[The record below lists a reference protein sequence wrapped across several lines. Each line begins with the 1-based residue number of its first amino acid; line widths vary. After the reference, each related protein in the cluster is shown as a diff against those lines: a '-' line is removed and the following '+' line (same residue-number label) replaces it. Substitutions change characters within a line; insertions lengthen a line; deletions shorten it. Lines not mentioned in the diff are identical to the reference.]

1 MKHEIDYQRS
11 QQAAELIQAKPKEC
25 WRNSVLAQQHYPGAA
40 YVEGYI
46 VWSGL
51 VIEHGW
57 LELENRIVEPTL
69 VNRLNTDAE
78 PPQYFAGVRYTAE
91 EALDALGESEGELPL
106 ICRDG
111 HWGRQTPHYML
122 AYCDAWE
129 HFLDQTGI
137 EEGAS
142 ILQDIHRLRDQY
154 IQRMTGNPNIS

>member
-25 WRNSVLAQQHYPGAA
+25 WRNSVLAQQNYPSAA

-46 VWSGL
+46 VWDGL

-69 VNRLNTDAE
+69 VNRINTDTA
-78 PPQYFAGVRYTAE
+78 PPIYFAGVRYTVD

-111 HWGRQTPHYML
+111 HWGRETPPYML

-129 HFLDQTGI
+129 HFLSQSGSQEST
-137 EEGAS
+137 S
-142 ILQDIHRLRDQY
+142 ILQDIHRLREQY
-154 IQRMTGNPNIS
+154 IQRITDSQCS